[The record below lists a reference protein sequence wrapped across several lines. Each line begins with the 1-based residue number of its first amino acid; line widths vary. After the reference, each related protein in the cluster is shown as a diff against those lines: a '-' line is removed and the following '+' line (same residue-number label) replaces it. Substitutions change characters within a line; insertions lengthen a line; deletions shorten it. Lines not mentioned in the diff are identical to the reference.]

1 MTMYL
6 SVVSNVINVIGN
18 VIGVFVFRAGV
29 AGVVWP
35 SFLAR
40 VFPQRPSLFFAFG
53 KRTGWCI
60 GGSGFLAG
68 MAV

>member
-29 AGVVWP
+29 AGVAWP
-35 SFLAR
+35 SSLP
-40 VFPQRPSLFFAFG
+40 VFFRSGHYFSLLSG
-53 KRTGWCI
+53 KEQ
-60 GGSGFLAG
+60 GG
-68 MAV
+68 V